1 MQRLCDD
8 LADLGRSL
16 LRALLVAAL
25 IFQAVVGSAH
35 LAVAAAALDGGTAPV
50 ICTIYGPAPPGAPGE
65 APADPADP
73 DTPGTRAC
81 PVCASAHQGAG
92 AFLLAIASIP
102 VPAAAGG
109 GANAAMGRDQWPDDR
124 QPRLVNTRAPPA

>member
-1 MQRLCDD
+1 MQRLSDD

-25 IFQAVVGSAH
+25 IFQAVIGSAH
-35 LAVAAAALDGGTAPV
+35 LAFAAATPEGGPAPV
-50 ICTIYGPAPPGAPGE
+50 ICTIYGAAPLDAPGD
-65 APADPADP
+65 APADP

-92 AFLLAIASIP
+92 AFLPTLASIP
-102 VPAAAGG
+102 VPAAAPS
-109 GANAAMGRDQWPDDR
+109 ANAAIAHDQWPDDR
-124 QPRLVNTRAPPA
+124 QPRLVNTRAPPRA

>member
-1 MQRLCDD
+1 MQRLSDD

-25 IFQAVVGSAH
+25 IFQAVIGSAH
-35 LAVAAAALDGGTAPV
+35 LAFAAAATDGGPAPV
-50 ICTIYGPAPPGAPGE
+50 ICTIYGAAPLDAPGD
-65 APADPADP
+65 APADP

-92 AFLLAIASIP
+92 AFLPALASIP
-102 VPAAAGG
+102 APAAAP
-109 GANAAMGRDQWPDDR
+109 GANVAIANDQWPDGR
-124 QPRLVNTRAPPA
+124 QPQLVNTRAPPRA